1 MHADLLTCLYANLC
15 HLHSLRFVVLV
26 RRTLT
31 SFPLP
36 VSKKKLKNTFND
48 SRYVIL

>member
-31 SFPLP
+31 SFP
-36 VSKKKLKNTFND
+36 SRFEKKLKNTFND